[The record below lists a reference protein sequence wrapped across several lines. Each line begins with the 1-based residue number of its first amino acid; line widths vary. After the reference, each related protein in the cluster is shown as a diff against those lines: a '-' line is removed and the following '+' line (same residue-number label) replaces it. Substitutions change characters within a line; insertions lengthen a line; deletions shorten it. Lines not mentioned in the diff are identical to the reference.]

1 MAQRQIP
8 GSVYVN
14 ESGAAQFQVP
24 GGAYLNETV
33 NNAVSIACGIG
44 AAVAAGL
51 TCTIESVTPPA
62 PVDTGKR
69 GIPPF
74 RRPRTYYVRVGDRMY
89 RVNPDDPRTLRTLYA
104 ATQAEAERVAAQEAE
119 QAVQATEAP
128 QDAPEPEEV
137 AQAVV
142 RAEPVRAEP
151 SVDLAALQ
159 AEIDA
164 ISAKVRE
171 VFAAAFQ
178 RELIARLMQERM
190 AREDDDAAAM
200 LLLMD

>member
-1 MAQRQIP
+1 MDGLLLED
-8 GSVYVN
+8 GSGVLLL
-14 ESGAAQFQVP
+14 ED
-24 GGAYLNETV
+24 GGTL
-33 NNAVSIACGIG
+33 
-44 AAVAAGL
+44 GL
-51 TCTIESVTPPA
+51 EQQPA
-62 PVDTGKR
+62 PVFTTGLDALLLEDGSGVLLLEDGASRLALEQQAARRKR
-69 GIPPF
+69 GIPPA

-119 QAVQATEAP
+119 QAVQAAAEP
-128 QDAPEPEEV
+128 HDAPEPEEV

-178 RELIARLMQERM
+178 RELIAKLMQERM